1 MLHIFRDPCVL
12 PHKWKK
18 ETSSDACVFCCTPT
32 DAKMFAHCAEVAR
45 FWQSVPGPPNAHW
58 QLGSSCPCWN
68 DGLNV
73 MDTHTWQPLN
83 SRAFFL
89 ACARGLPGS
98 NDSCTLR
105 IHRMTSFCISL
116 CFVLQVC
123 FFVLCDSST
132 CPWDQ
137 HTQQKALWYNC
148 THTLSQ
154 ASSSLR

>member
-1 MLHIFRDPCVL
+1 MLHIFRDSCVL
-12 PHKWKK
+12 PHKRKK

-45 FWQSVPGPPNAHW
+45 FGRACRARRMPIGSWDLAVPAG
-58 QLGSSCPCWN
+58 N

-89 ACARGLPGS
+89 ACAQGLLGS

-105 IHRMTSFCISL
+105 RHRMTSFCISL
-116 CFVLQVC
+116 CIVFQVSFIVL
-123 FFVLCDSST
+123 
-132 CPWDQ
+132 
-137 HTQQKALWYNC
+137 YY
-148 THTLSQ
+148 
-154 ASSSLR
+154 SSSCS